1 MVNYKLLDELFG
13 QFLSCHRQGYMLLA
27 CQAHF
32 PSLHPPPCDIINHP
46 NECTMVSGRN
56 LRLLTLGLYVIPIG
70 EGAVRV
76 CAAALGG
83 DQFDGDDPHELRG
96 KISFFNWFAFCISL
110 GGFVGLV
117 FVVWAQNNEG
127 WDLGFVLSAL
137 VALLGTVVLLAGLPF
152 YRHQKPTGS
161 PLTRILQVHM
171 NRICSELANLLG
183 FSCKSCCIIFY
194 VCKILCYFVFQ

>member
-1 MVNYKLLDELFG
+1 
-13 QFLSCHRQGYMLLA
+13 MLLA

-32 PSLHPPPCDIINHP
+32 PSLHPPPCDIVNHP
-46 NECTMVSGRN
+46 SECTAVSGRN
-56 LRLLTLGLYVIPIG
+56 LSLLTLGLYVIPIG

-83 DQFDGDDPHELRG
+83 DQFDGDDPRELRG
-96 KISFFNWFAFCISL
+96 KASFFNWYAFCISL

-117 FVVWAQNNEG
+117 FVVWVQNNEG

-137 VALLGTVVLLAGLPF
+137 VAVLGTLVLVAGLPF

-161 PLTRILQVHM
+161 PLTRILQVRTVHHIDVDYLSLESCQDFQFSTVLKVLALFSM
-171 NRICSELANLLG
+171 ENIVLFFSEN
-183 FSCKSCCIIFY
+183 IF
-194 VCKILCYFVFQ
+194 